1 LACLTESLCV
11 ANKKKKATTSMSLSR
26 ILERVGVSSASA
38 HGTNKFNSKR
48 SGSAQS
54 AAANNSRHS
63 EMVPIVASK
72 KLNQVA
78 AINDQPTPTS
88 TAVETPKSPVR
99 QSTRFAAAADS
110 GDAYDEESPK
120 LDAIQEA
127 ARASMDA
134 RDDVTQREVQA
145 VWSGK
150 VMDAA
155 SSQKFLKFITSGPP
169 TSTRASLLAAGTASL
184 KLGGRS
190 SNTQD
195 ERAAAESIAE
205 DNVLQ
210 MLREE
215 FPDQVVVMPVTH
227 RASQKTPGV

>member
-1 LACLTESLCV
+1 
-11 ANKKKKATTSMSLSR
+11 MSLSR

-54 AAANNSRHS
+54 AAANTSRHS

-78 AINDQPTPTS
+78 AINDQPTS

-99 QSTRFAAAADS
+99 QSTRFAAGADS
-110 GDAYDEESPK
+110 GDSYDEESPK

-190 SNTQD
+190 SKTQD

-205 DNVLQ
+205 DNVLE